1 MFRKNRISLAVLSL
15 SACSTAVLAQE
26 AAPQPEVKQLEVVI
40 VTSQKRVEDVKQVP
54 LSVSAI
60 SAEGLKE
67 GQMSN
72 FDDLARNIPNLSNS
86 NAGGP
91 GLSTIEMRGVSSA
104 AGSATV
110 GVYLDDISLTT
121 RNLYSQGTAEPRFFD
136 LERVEVLRGPQGT
149 LYGASSMGGT
159 MKFISKQPDLKHFGG
174 DVQLDVSSTD
184 HTSQLNGQVQVV
196 LNAPIQT
203 DQLALR
209 IGVQAGHLAGYINQV
224 SDQTLQTIA
233 KGIDSND
240 WTVLKAALKLK
251 VNNDWTVT
259 PGLFYQKML
268 TGDVDASYTSVGSY
282 QQYNAGVALPI
293 FTTSKIE
300 REPGSDTLTVP
311 SLTVNGDV
319 GFADFTGVLNGYKR
333 SFKRTQDGT
342 DVNSPYVGSQ
352 ILNTTVSNIVTYLPS
367 AVYLDNEVSQT
378 SLELRMASKAA
389 DYNANP
395 ISWVG
400 GAYFSQNK
408 TDVADTEPIF
418 GINAA
423 FTNNGLNINDLAQ
436 WAAGSGM
443 FVGGFANDLSYYSAR
458 HYDDM
463 QSSVFGELTYHFSDS
478 LRGIVG
484 LRYLQASEEFHR
496 EGNYFFAGGP
506 LTFALNTTAHK
517 ATPRFALDWDVSKTT
532 TVYANIAEG
541 FRLGGVNRP
550 IPLTISGNV
559 SDLANLGLTSAP
571 MTFAPDSLW
580 SYEVGSKS
588 RLLDNRVELN
598 LAAFYINWSNI
609 QQDVYLP
616 TAGFDFETN
625 VGNAISKGVEFS
637 LKARLTNSLLL
648 NVSGNYTSAY
658 FAEDVPWLGTI
669 SSGNPGLNV
678 QKGDPIEGVPKFGAT
693 VGGEYQFGLTDN
705 IDSALR
711 LNAQWVGSSH
721 GTFVRSNPDY
731 LRPGYMTIDGS
742 WSLYMGKYNLNFM
755 VKNL

>member
-423 FTNNGLNINDLAQ
+423 FT
-436 WAAGSGM
+436 
-443 FVGGFANDLSYYSAR
+443 
-458 HYDDM
+458 
-463 QSSVFGELTYHFSDS
+463 
-478 LRGIVG
+478 
-484 LRYLQASEEFHR
+484 
-496 EGNYFFAGGP
+496 
-506 LTFALNTTAHK
+506 
-517 ATPRFALDWDVSKTT
+517 
-532 TVYANIAEG
+532 
-541 FRLGGVNRP
+541 
-550 IPLTISGNV
+550 
-559 SDLANLGLTSAP
+559 
-571 MTFAPDSLW
+571 
-580 SYEVGSKS
+580 
-588 RLLDNRVELN
+588 
-598 LAAFYINWSNI
+598 
-609 QQDVYLP
+609 
-616 TAGFDFETN
+616 
-625 VGNAISKGVEFS
+625 
-637 LKARLTNSLLL
+637 
-648 NVSGNYTSAY
+648 
-658 FAEDVPWLGTI
+658 
-669 SSGNPGLNV
+669 
-678 QKGDPIEGVPKFGAT
+678 
-693 VGGEYQFGLTDN
+693 
-705 IDSALR
+705 
-711 LNAQWVGSSH
+711 
-721 GTFVRSNPDY
+721 
-731 LRPGYMTIDGS
+731 
-742 WSLYMGKYNLNFM
+742 
-755 VKNL
+755 